1 MPDGPDDAD
10 DPISIHSPRMGRD
23 GAKPT
28 ADKCHKNFNP
38 LSPHG
43 ERPTGVVRRGGGLRF
58 QSTLPAWG
66 ETCGAKMD
74 GEGDAISIHSPRM
87 GRDQPFCEAVYP
99 LHMISIHSPRMG
111 RDQPVGGL
119 VFDDA
124 ISIHSPRMGRDGSI
138 RREKGMT
145 QFQSTLPAWGETG
158 AESHG
163 RSGKADFNPLS
174 PHGERPA

>member
-1 MPDGPDDAD
+1 
-10 DPISIHSPRMGRD
+10 MGRD

-87 GRDQPFCEAVYP
+87 GRDVLCEHMKVFLEKFQSTLPAWGETHLWHSSRRALRHFNP
-99 LHMISIHSPRMG
+99 LSPHGERPPRNRSG
-111 RDQPVGGL
+111 RSGYYFNPLSPHGERPRYNSAWVCDL
-119 VFDDA
+119 A
-124 ISIHSPRMGRDGSI
+124 ISIHSPRMGRDSKWP
-138 RREKGMT
+138 R
-145 QFQSTLPAWGETG
+145 
-158 AESHG
+158 
-163 RSGKADFNPLS
+163 
-174 PHGERPA
+174 